1 MKSIPVIIYNNKNTS
16 AAKSSKSDKHKVQQI
31 LRTVEINLIYKS
43 NNLMLQFH

>member
-16 AAKSSKSDKHKVQQI
+16 AAKSSKSDKHKEVQQI

-43 NNLMLQFH
+43 NNLIL